1 MKNIKKIFAG
11 MLVATAAFG
20 FFGCSDD
27 TEEDDE
33 LVVSFSESG
42 TTEKEI
48 TMTAPAN
55 YDAYDVHIAYTIDG
69 STPDVKFDSTA
80 YNTVVTEEGSTNT
93 DKILARYLEYFDYGT
108 ADIYSSENKPTFD
121 TSVTIT
127 AIAFYVNPTGDNGK
141 PKAVKG
147 SSAQTYTVSIAD
159 SVVTATASDTNANG
173 GTFKLSKSGNTN
185 MIHYFDTSDAPFD
198 SGSYKNCYYQIQF
211 SYKGNGKGNWY
222 LYVRQAGSGTLVN
235 PTALGFTTTTT
246 KYVANG
252 TYKSTAFDSTKGTV
266 TTGVSLD
273 LYKSSDSSTAW
284 KNLTVEG
291 ESDSAYFELTT
302 DGTSTLSSD
311 AK

>member
-93 DKILARYLEYFDYGT
+93 DKILARYLGYFDYGT
-108 ADIYSSENKPTFD
+108 ADIYSSENKPKFD

-147 SSAQTYTVSIAD
+147 SSAQTYTVSIEGKAETVD
-159 SVVTATASDTNANG
+159 SDANKSGTLNFNLAS
-173 GTFKLSKSGNTN
+173 SGNTN
-185 MIHYFDTSDAPFD
+185 MIHYFDTSASTFKMGTYD
-198 SGSYKNCYYQIQF
+198 NCYYQIQF
-211 SYKGNGKGNWY
+211 SYKGASKGNWY
-222 LYVRQAGSGTLVN
+222 LYVRQAGSGTLLA
-235 PTALGFTTTTT
+235 PTVFGITTSTS
-246 KYVANG
+246 KFVAQG
-252 TYKSTAFDSTKGTV
+252 TYTGYCFKDSKGA
-266 TTGVSLD
+266 VSDGALT
-273 LYKSSDSSTAW
+273 LYKKDSISVWKTVDVVNSSDSSSFT
-284 KNLTVEG
+284 LEVSEG
-291 ESDSAYFELTT
+291 STT
-302 DGTSTLSSD
+302 LVDD